1 MASQLTRRAFIGT
14 AGAAFAGF
22 SLFGCSQNSAS
33 SGETGMDDSKKLTKI
48 TFCLD
53 YTPNTN
59 HTGIYVAQ
67 QKGYF
72 KDAGIDIEIVQPA
85 EDGAEAM
92 IGSGQAQLGI
102 SYQDFIANTLA
113 SDNPVPIEAIAAII
127 QHNTSGI
134 MSRKED
140 GITSPKFMQNHTY
153 ATWNMPIEQATVKHV
168 VEKDGG
174 DFSKIKMVP
183 ADATTDEVQG
193 LKAKLYDC
201 VWVFEGWGVQNAHVQ
216 NYDINYFAFNDM
228 DEVFDFYTPVLA
240 VNSNFVQE
248 SEDNRSLVQ
257 NFVEAC
263 SQGYNDAVTDPDGA
277 AQILCDAVKEL
288 DPALVRESQHFLSKK
303 YIDDAKRWGIIDPV
317 RWSRYFQWL
326 NDNKLV
332 NHPIDVNKGFS
343 MEYITYY

>member
-14 AGAAFAGF
+14 AASAFAGF
-22 SLFGCSQNSAS
+22 SLFGCSQNSTS
-33 SGETGMDDSKKLTKI
+33 SGDSGNNDSKKLTKI

-263 SQGYNDAVTDPDGA
+263 SQGYTDAVKDPDGA

-343 MEYITYY
+343 MEYITY